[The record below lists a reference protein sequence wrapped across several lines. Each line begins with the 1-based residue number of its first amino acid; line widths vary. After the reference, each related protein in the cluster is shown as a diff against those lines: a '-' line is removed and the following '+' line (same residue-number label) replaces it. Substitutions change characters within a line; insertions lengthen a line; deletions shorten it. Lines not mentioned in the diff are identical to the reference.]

1 MQVAHATWW
10 LGALVVVGTLAIGS
24 YLVAALHELG
34 AAAVAGGGVRVGAGV
49 AAPWRRAALLLRQ
62 ERTRTEAPDPITW
75 ALAPALYGGL
85 AALALA
91 VVPLSTT
98 FAVADFRAGIVV
110 WGAAEALAIVAIF
123 LHGWSPNSPFPLIGA
138 YRFVAQALSYELL
151 SMFVLIAAALP
162 AESLQLTDIV
172 AAQRGLWNVVKQ
184 PLGLPLFLVVS
195 LGVTFWGPLNLA
207 DSSDLAGGTSA
218 EASGGQRL
226 SWQLARCAMLF
237 SFAAMGAT
245 AFLGG
250 PLGPWLPGPVWLL
263 AKTVVL
269 LVVLVGLG
277 HLLARVHPER
287 FVAVGW
293 TLLLPLSFLDL
304 LVAGLEALP

>member
-1 MQVAHATWW
+1 MQVAHAPWW
-10 LGALVVVGTLAIGS
+10 LGALVVVGTLAVGS
-24 YLVAALHELG
+24 YVVAALHEVV
-34 AAAVAGGGVRVGAGV
+34 AAAVSGGGGVGTAVV
-49 AAPWRRAALLLRQ
+49 APWRRAALLLRQ

-85 AALALA
+85 AALAFA

-98 FAVADFRAGIVV
+98 FAVTDFRAGIVV

-123 LHGWSPNSPFPLIGA
+123 LHGWSSNSLFPLIGA
-138 YRFVAQALSYELL
+138 YRFVAQGLSYELL
-151 SMFVLIAAALP
+151 SMFVLIAVALP

-172 AAQRGLWNVVKQ
+172 ASQQGMWNVVRQ

-263 AKTVVL
+263 VKTVVL
-269 LVVLVGLG
+269 LVVLLGLG
-277 HLLARVHPER
+277 HVVARIPPER